1 MKPECLREGEAV
13 SVFMQPERIVLGG
26 IDRRTIDAMGE
37 LYAPFPGVD
46 LIRTGPRTADKI
58 KYTSNALLATLISFS
73 NEIGNLCSA
82 LGGIDAI
89 DVMKGVHLD
98 KRLRPL
104 LPDGRRI
111 VPSFTTYLEAGC
123 GFGGSRSDERR
134 VGKEGVSTCRSRWS
148 PSH

>member
-1 MKPECLREGEAV
+1 
-13 SVFMQPERIVLGG
+13 MQPDRIVLGG

-46 LIRTGPRTADKI
+46 LIRTGPRTAEMI
-58 KYTSNALLATLISFS
+58 KSTYNALLATLISFS

-82 LGGIDAI
+82 QGGNDAI

-98 KRLRPL
+98 QRLSPV

-111 VPSFTTYLEAGC
+111 EVGRAAGR
-123 GFGGSRSDERR
+123 GRVWQYGENTGGAE
-134 VGKEGVSTCRSRWS
+134 
-148 PSH
+148 

>member
-1 MKPECLREGEAV
+1 
-13 SVFMQPERIVLGG
+13 
-26 IDRRTIDAMGE
+26 MGE

-46 LIRTGPRTADKI
+46 LVRTGPRTAEMI

-98 KRLRPL
+98 KRLSPI

-123 GFGGSRSDERR
+123 GFGGSCFPKDVNALISHGADRGVPMQVLEAVQIGRASCRER
-134 VGKEGVSTCRSRWS
+134 VWQDV
-148 PSH
+148 